1 MATAE
6 VAVALP
12 SLVLVTAIV
21 LWGMT
26 AVSTQLTCNDAA
38 RTGARAA
45 ARGESLTA
53 VRALVVKAVPEGAT
67 VKVTRDAATVHVD
80 VSVPVDAPAE
90 LPALTIRAHAA
101 AATEP
106 GATEPPAAEPGWSS
120 GAGGPGPPIRG
131 GRRVGGAGP

>member
-6 VAVALP
+6 IAVALP
-12 SLVLVTAIV
+12 ALVLVTAIV
-21 LWGMT
+21 LWGMA

-53 VRALVVKAVPEGAT
+53 VRELVAKAVPEGST
-67 VKVTRDAATVHVD
+67 VTVTRDEATVHVD
-80 VSVPVDAPAE
+80 VSTPVEPPAAAR
-90 LPALTIRAHAA
+90 LPALIVHAHAA

-106 GATEPPAAEPGWSS
+106 GASTTEPEPAP
-120 GAGGPGPPIRG
+120 
-131 GRRVGGAGP
+131 